1 MNRDCNTD
9 RKPIQ
14 RRGLPRQSD
23 SRQVPLT
30 GHAMALT
37 R

>member
-14 RRGLPRQSD
+14 RRGPPRQSD
-23 SRQVPLT
+23 SRQVLLT
-30 GHAMALT
+30 GHATPLT